1 LNQLPLA
8 RFRKR
13 VEYHGRTRMTRAV
26 LIRRTG
32 GPEVL
37 ELASVDLPAPG
48 PGEARVRHTAIGV
61 NFIDTY
67 HRTGLYPLPLPAV
80 LGQEAAGIVEARGER
95 ANVEVGARVAYAAA
109 GPGAYAEARLVAADR
124 LVPLPDGISDEL
136 AAAVLLKGMTAEY
149 LIRRTYAVRSGN
161 TVLLHAAAGGVGL
174 IASQWLAVLGATVI
188 GVVGSR
194 EKAELARAHGCAH
207 ALVRAEDDIV
217 ARVRELTD
225 GRGVSVVYDAVGK
238 ATLAMSLDSLAPR
251 GLLVSYGN
259 ASGKPDPV
267 DPLVLSQKGSLY
279 LTRPKLADYVE
290 TRTELLDSARALFD
304 TVVAGKIRVRIGQ
317 RFALADAADA
327 HRALE
332 SRATTGSTLLTL

>member
-1 LNQLPLA
+1 
-8 RFRKR
+8 
-13 VEYHGRTRMTRAV
+13 MTRAV
-26 LIRRTG
+26 LIHRTG
-32 GPEVL
+32 SPEVL
-37 ELASVDLPAPG
+37 ELGSLDLPPPG
-48 PGEARVRHTAIGV
+48 PTEARVRHTAIGV

-80 LGQEAAGIVEARGER
+80 LGVEAAGIVEARGER

-109 GPGAYAEARLVAADR
+109 GPGAYAEARLVAAER
-124 LVPLPDGISDEL
+124 LVPLPDGITDEL

-149 LIRRTYAVRSGN
+149 LIRRTYAVTSGN

-174 IASQWLAVLGATVI
+174 LASQWLTALGARVI
-188 GVVGSR
+188 GVVGTR
-194 EKAELARAHGCAH
+194 EKAELARANGCAH
-207 ALVRAEDDIV
+207 VLLRGEDDIA

-225 GRGVSVVYDAVGK
+225 GRGVPVVYDSVGK
-238 ATLAMSLDSLAPR
+238 ATLAASLDALAPR
-251 GLLVSYGN
+251 GMLVSYGN

-290 TRTELLDSARALFD
+290 TREELLASAAALFE
-304 TVVAGKIRVRIGQ
+304 VVLAGKVQVHVGQ
-317 RFALADAADA
+317 RFALADAANA

-332 SRATTGSTLLTL
+332 SRATVGSTLLEP